1 MSQAIKQEAAVII
14 NEIYSDLEAACAEMG
29 ESLDAESLAD
39 SVGDRMYDNSEE
51 YRSMPY
57 PQRRALVLGPRADRV
72 DLHRCWHEW

>member
-14 NEIYSDLEAACAEMG
+14 NEIYSDLEAACTEMG

-39 SVGDRMYDNSEE
+39 SVGDRLHDNSEE

-57 PQRRALVLGPRADRV
+57 PQRRALVLQV
-72 DLHRCWHEW
+72 CKQYV